1 MNRVLTVCGLCLA
14 VCLALCTVRPA
25 HAGSDRTLASASD
38 GTHAWFVVE
47 RTRAGGTEWVLLHH
61 ATAMNCDCVREAFTL
76 PRVPEAMSA
85 LRGTLWLVLA
95 PESVNARR
103 DVYSVTAVRNPATGA
118 FYSDPP
124 TRMAIHPSLPG
135 DGELRGIAAIED
147 GVLVLRSATA
157 GATLEEL
164 GSRGWTA
171 VIDPPATAG
180 MRLAS
185 VAGRPAL
192 VDPAGA
198 TTVRAADGRWGS
210 SGNAAAGPGF
220 MQLISGASRG
230 AALMRLEG
238 GKRAVDYLGASG
250 PLRLATFEAPDRAF
264 TVLGLGDGF
273 AIFVPTG
280 EGGAAMQRID
290 SVGGVVG
297 PLAVMGAQP
306 SDATAWVCLAAVVVG
321 SAGAASGA
329 LLRRSWRLKSAAA
342 ERR

>member
-1 MNRVLTVCGLCLA
+1 MNRLLTLCGLCIS
-14 VCLALCTVRPA
+14 VCLALCMGRPTY
-25 HAGSDRTLASASD
+25 AGGDRTLAGASD
-38 GTHAWFVVE
+38 GMHAWFVVE

-76 PRVPEAMSA
+76 PRAPEAMSA
-85 LRGTLWLVLA
+85 LRDTLWIVL
-95 PESVNARR
+95 PPDSVGARR
-103 DVYSVTAVRNPATGA
+103 DVYSVRAVRNPATGA

-135 DGELRGIAAIED
+135 DGELRGLAAIED

-164 GSRGWTA
+164 GSRGWRA

-180 MRLAS
+180 MRLTS
-185 VAGRPAL
+185 IAGRPVL
-192 VDPAGA
+192 VDAAGA

-230 AALMRLEG
+230 TALMRLEG
-238 GKRAVDYLGASG
+238 GQRAVDYLSASG

-297 PLAVMGAQP
+297 PLVVMGAQP

-321 SAGAASGA
+321 SVGAASGA

>member
-1 MNRVLTVCGLCLA
+1 MNRVLTLCSLCIA
-14 VCLALCTVRPA
+14 VILALCTGRPA
-25 HAGSDRTLASASD
+25 HAGGDRTLAGASD
-38 GTHAWFVVE
+38 GTHAWFAVE

-76 PRVPEAMSA
+76 PRAPEAMSA
-85 LRGTLWLVLA
+85 LRGTLWIVLP
-95 PESVNARR
+95 PESAGARR
-103 DVYSVTAVRNPATGA
+103 DVYSVSAVRNPATGA

-135 DGELRGIAAIED
+135 DGELCGVAALD
-147 GVLVLRSATA
+147 DRLLALRA
-157 GATLEEL
+157 GAAGTTLEEL
-164 GSRGWTA
+164 APRGWTA

-180 MRLAS
+180 VRLALL
-185 VAGRPAL
+185 AGRPAL
-192 VDPAGA
+192 VDAAGGTA
-198 TTVRAADGRWGS
+198 VRSADGHWAP
-210 SGNAAAGPGF
+210 SGMAAAGPGF
-220 MQLISGASRG
+220 MQLVSGAARG
-230 AALMRLEG
+230 AALVRLEG
-238 GKRAVDYLGASG
+238 DKRAIDYLGASAA
-250 PLRLATFEAPDRAF
+250 LRLATFEAPDRAF
-264 TVLGLGDGF
+264 TVLGLGDEC

-297 PLAVMGAQP
+297 PLVVMGAQP
-306 SDATAWVCLAAVVVG
+306 SDATTWVCLAAVVVG